1 MLKQYRNWHP
11 TPEIKLGVSRRNEFA
26 GYVFSIKRRDKIM
39 DEQFIEELNDALS
52 VLWKAGRATESFVD
66 LKQLMRSTEMA
77 MSLGFNSVSDDGID
91 TDSAYFNF

>member
-1 MLKQYRNWHP
+1 MTKTKQQ
-11 TPEIKLGVSRRNEFA
+11 
-26 GYVFSIKRRDKIM
+26 KI
-39 DEQFIEELNDALS
+39 DELNDALS
-52 VLWKAGRATESFVD
+52 VLWKAGRATESVVD